1 MPKSSPRPPRTAV
14 AADDLPFAGFDAA
27 ALRFLR
33 GLKRRNEREWFEAH
47 RAEYDQF
54 VRTPMRAL
62 IEELDVHLAAHV
74 PELVGDPKRS
84 IFRIHRDVR
93 FSTDKS
99 PYKTHASAW
108 LFHEDAGRVV
118 GQQAHGGAGV
128 YVHLE
133 PGASMVAGGIW
144 MPPKAGLDK
153 LRDRLAEAHEGFEAI
168 VLERG
173 FRRRFGDLDAEAVL
187 VRPPRGVDPMHPAI
201 RWLKYKS
208 FTVSRPLED
217 AVMTSPRLVPTLAK
231 DIAALTPFVRWLND
245 ALGFP
250 SRSTRS

>member
-1 MPKSSPRPPRTAV
+1 MPNSSPRPPRTAT
-14 AADDLPFAGFDAA
+14 AADDLPFPGFDAA

-33 GLKRRNEREWFEAH
+33 GLKRRNERTWFEAH
-47 RAEYDQF
+47 RAEYEQF
-54 VRTPMRAL
+54 VRAPMRAL
-62 IEELDVHLAAHV
+62 IEELDVHLAALV

-108 LFHEDAGRVV
+108 LFHADAGRVV

-153 LRDRLAEAHEGFEAI
+153 LRDRLAEGHEGFEAI
-168 VLERG
+168 VLDRG
-173 FRRRFGDLDAEAVL
+173 FRRRFGDLDDEAML
-187 VRPPRGVDPMHPAI
+187 VRPPRGYDPDHPAM

-208 FTVSRPLED
+208 FTVSRPLAD
-217 AVMTSPRLVPTLAK
+217 AEMTSPRLVATLVK
-231 DIAALTPFVRWLND
+231 DIVALTPFVRWLNG

-250 SRSTRS
+250 ARSTRA

>member
-1 MPKSSPRPPRTAV
+1 MPNSSPRSPRRGTSPAE
-14 AADDLPFAGFDAA
+14 APFTGFDPAA
-27 ALRFLR
+27 FRFLR
-33 GLKRRNEREWFEAH
+33 GLKRHNTREWFESH
-47 RAEYDQF
+47 RPEYEQF
-54 VRTPMRAL
+54 VRAPMRAL
-62 IEELDVHLAAHV
+62 IEELDVHLAATV

-93 FSTDKS
+93 FSADKS

-108 LFHEDAGRVV
+108 LFHQDAGRVV

-168 VLERG
+168 VLDRA
-173 FRRRFGDLDAEAVL
+173 FRRRFGDLDDEAVL
-187 VRPPRGVDPMHPAI
+187 VRPPRGYDPHHPAM

-208 FTVSRPLED
+208 FTVSRGLED
-217 AVMTSPRLVPTLAK
+217 AEMTSPRLVQTLVK
-231 DIAALTPFVRWLND
+231 DIAVLTPLVRWLNT

-250 SRSTRS
+250 ARSARA